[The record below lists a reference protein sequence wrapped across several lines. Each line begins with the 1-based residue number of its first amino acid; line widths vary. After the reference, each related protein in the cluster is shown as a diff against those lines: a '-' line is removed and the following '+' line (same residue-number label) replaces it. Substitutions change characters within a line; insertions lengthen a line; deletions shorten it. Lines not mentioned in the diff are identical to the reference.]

1 MPPRCEVGVLKGTR
15 AWWTPV
21 QMATFNAESNCGP
34 PRNLPLA
41 QPRSAS
47 VHSNFAITDLDY
59 HPAASAH
66 QRIALLGARH
76 RIYTDQTNARIGK
89 NVWQLTRI
97 GCHVGGT
104 PGIGCHVGELLHG
117 SALILVPAAGGHQ
130 GPGQPEMK
138 HKPIKMA
145 ANNQI
150 LHYWISIA

>member
-21 QMATFNAESNCGP
+21 QMPTFNAESNCGP
-34 PRNLPLA
+34 PSNLPLA

-76 RIYTDQTNARIGK
+76 RIYGSNKRP
-89 NVWQLTRI
+89 NREECLTIDAHRMP
-97 GCHVGGT
+97 CRGT

-150 LHYWISIA
+150 LHY